1 MNTLFQDEDL
11 ANGIKQAYLFSL
23 FTYYNYLLK

>member
-1 MNTLFQDEDL
+1 MNALFQDEDI
-11 ANGIKQAYLFSL
+11 ANGIKQAYLFLL